1 MITTATA
8 TRPTAENLFQRN
20 FWAEP
25 SGAESHAGKAGVF
38 ARQGADPIEPHP
50 AKVRGS
56 GASNRFLRS
65 RGAVGNSDEVSPDEV
80 ERIVM

>member
-1 MITTATA
+1 MGVLYENTVMITTATA

-56 GASNRFLRS
+56 SASMLSLFEVGSRFGA
-65 RGAVGNSDEVSPDEV
+65 
-80 ERIVM
+80 